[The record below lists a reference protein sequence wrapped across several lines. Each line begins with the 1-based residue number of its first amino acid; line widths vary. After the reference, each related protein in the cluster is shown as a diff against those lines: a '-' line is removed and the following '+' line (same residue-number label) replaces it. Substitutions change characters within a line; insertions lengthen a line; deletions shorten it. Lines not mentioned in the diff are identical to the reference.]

1 VTHLGDL
8 AGALID
14 RELDDAARDD
24 AHRHLA
30 GCVQCRREVSDQQQT
45 KSLLAPM
52 RSPIAPTQALLAR
65 LAMVPES
72 ARAAD
77 AESSDALHE
86 RAAVAV
92 RRSRSR
98 RLLGRTPPS
107 RPVVQTVQAGKGGPA
122 SLKTSRPAAGR
133 RAAVRSVAAAGFAA
147 SVVVGLGGA
156 VSGSAAPAAAG
167 ARTAAPSETA
177 RTAVTLTAL
186 DTPVRRPEGRMP
198 VSVVYRRP

>member
-1 VTHLGDL
+1 MTHIGDL
-8 AGALID
+8 SGALID
-14 RELDDAARDD
+14 RELDGAARDE
-24 AHRHLA
+24 AHRHLE
-30 GCVQCRREVSDQQQT
+30 GCVQCRREVSEQEQT
-45 KSLLAPM
+45 KSVLEAM
-52 RSPIAPTQALLAR
+52 RLPVAPTPALLAR
-65 LAMVPES
+65 LAMIPES
-72 ARAAD
+72 AQVPD
-77 AESSDALHE
+77 AEPDAVLE
-86 RAAVAV
+86 RLGVTV

-107 RPVVQTVQAGKGGPA
+107 RPVAKTAQAGKGAPV
-122 SLKTSRPAAGR
+122 SLKTGRPAAGR

-167 ARTAAPSETA
+167 ARTSAPTDTG

-186 DTPVRRPEGRMP
+186 DTPVRRPEGRTP

>member
-8 AGALID
+8 TGALID
-14 RELDDAARDD
+14 RELDGAGRDD
-24 AHRHLA
+24 AHRHLD

-45 KSLLAPM
+45 KLLLAPM
-52 RSPIAPTQALLAR
+52 RSPMAPTQALLAR
-65 LAMVPES
+65 LAMIPES
-72 ARAAD
+72 AQATD
-77 AESSDALHE
+77 AESAVVE
-86 RAAVAV
+86 RLATTV

-122 SLKTSRPAAGR
+122 SLKTSRPAAAR
-133 RAAVRSVAAAGFAA
+133 RTAVRSVAAAGFAA

-167 ARTAAPSETA
+167 ARTAAPTDTA
-177 RTAVTLTAL
+177 RTSVTLTAL
-186 DTPVRRPEGRMP
+186 ETPVRRAVGHTS
-198 VSVVYRRP
+198 VSVGYRRP

>member
-1 VTHLGDL
+1 MTHLGDL

-14 RELDDAARDD
+14 REIDDAARDD
-24 AHRHLA
+24 AHRHLE

-52 RSPIAPTQALLAR
+52 RSPIAPTPALLAR
-65 LAMVPES
+65 LAMIPES
-72 ARAAD
+72 ARVAD
-77 AESSDALHE
+77 ESDAVLE
-86 RAAVAV
+86 LLATTV

-107 RPVVQTVQAGKGGPA
+107 RPVAQTVQAGKGGPA